1 MFEEGKSQEV
11 GRAGR
16 DGLIS
21 RCTLYHYGARR
32 WTGPTAVCMEICS
45 GKNTYVKQQNTHWT
59 PGFPGFLAKKKDV
72 GAEIGNIIG
81 EKNIFFLAN
90 KGKGF
95 NQEHLVNYSGTGW
108 PNPAPQIFGD
118 VLLNFALR
126 WDGSRFWHPWTSRT
140 GFPTASAGPTW
151 ARRGSLRT
159 PLAGI
164 NAKASWKSC
173 SSTTAGWFFG
183 RIGANSSKAG
193 SKSC

>member
-90 KGKGF
+90 KGKDLTRNTWWITVAPADQIQPRKSLGMSCWILHWGGMDPGF
-95 NQEHLVNYSGTGW
+95 GIPEHPELGFR
-108 PNPAPQIFGD
+108 PLLQ
-118 VLLNFALR
+118 VLL
-126 WDGSRFWHPWTSRT
+126 GQEEGH
-140 GFPTASAGPTW
+140 
-151 ARRGSLRT
+151 
-159 PLAGI
+159 
-164 NAKASWKSC
+164 
-173 SSTTAGWFFG
+173 
-183 RIGANSSKAG
+183 
-193 SKSC
+193 